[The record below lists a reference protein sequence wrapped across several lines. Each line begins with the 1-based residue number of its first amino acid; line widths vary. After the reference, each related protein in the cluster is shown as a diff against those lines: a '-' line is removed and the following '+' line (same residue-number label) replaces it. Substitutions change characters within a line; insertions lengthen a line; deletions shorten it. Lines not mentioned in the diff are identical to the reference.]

1 MQSFITFCYVYMG
14 CLNKSFCWKKLFS
27 PEDFSK
33 YNTFFIIPALRIWGE
48 RVEDSLLN
56 LHTLKIQTP
65 YNKVSDKT
73 FKILSNQPF
82 FLYIVPLAYFSQET
96 HVIHFSAAYY
106 YNVFSFIKCLTI
118 LFLLHGSL
126 VLNVKVDGRSSPR
139 SCSTLCSC
147 PRCGICSS
155 VALDTVVT
163 VDLSSFILIHCRKN
177 QVIHKV

>member
-1 MQSFITFCYVYMG
+1 MG
-14 CLNKSFCWKKLFS
+14 CLKKSFLWRKLFS

-33 YNTFFIIPALRIWGE
+33 YNASFIIPALWIQGG

-56 LHTLKIQTP
+56 FHTLKIQTL

-73 FKILSNQPF
+73 FRNSFKPTFFF
-82 FLYIVPLAYFSQET
+82 FLYIVFLACFSQET
-96 HVIHFSAAYY
+96 HVIRFSAAYY
-106 YNVFSFIKCLTI
+106 YNVFSFIKSWTI
-118 LFLLHGSL
+118 LYLLHGPL
-126 VLNVKVDGRSSPR
+126 VLNVKVDGRSSPH

-155 VALDTVVT
+155 VALDTVVM
-163 VDLSSFILIHCRKN
+163 VDLSSFILIHCKKN